1 MYPFFSNQISKI
13 RSAWIIKHYFRIV
26 DHLEYQILEV
36 AWFSEIFLKTLS
48 GFHITFFP
56 HLPLSH
62 LLIQRCTVIAF
73 PPKRLCMPNMSKMA
87 FFFCAPVHFAF
98 CTSLLLFVSVCVF
111 PFPCFLIHSCPVL
124 QSWQGMNPQFGSQ
137 YFSKD
142 SEEKTQ
148 SLWLILKRQLRT
160 CVNVACKSQQITIFC
175 INPGF

>member
-1 MYPFFSNQISKI
+1 MYPFVSNQISKI

-26 DHLEYQILEV
+26 DHLQYQMLEV
-36 AWFSEIFLKTLS
+36 AWFSENFLKTLS
-48 GFHITFFP
+48 GFQIPFFP

-87 FFFCAPVHFAF
+87 FFLRSC
-98 CTSLLLFVSVCVF
+98 SLCILYVSTSVCQCLCVSF
-111 PFPCFLIHSCPVL
+111 SLFLIHSCPVL
-124 QSWQGMNPQFGSQ
+124 QSWRGMNPQFGSQ